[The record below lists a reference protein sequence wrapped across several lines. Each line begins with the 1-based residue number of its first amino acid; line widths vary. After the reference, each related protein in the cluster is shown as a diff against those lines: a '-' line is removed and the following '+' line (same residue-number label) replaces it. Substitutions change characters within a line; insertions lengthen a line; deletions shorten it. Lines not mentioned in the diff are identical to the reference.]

1 MLMVQCEGRLGG
13 SVVERALNRLYP
25 QVKPVKSSKFVQRVY
40 CHERELDLVL
50 FTPYGLHDD
59 DVNSVFCECFSHTVF
74 SSKGIFQE
82 AFPCEVVDISQVYDS
97 VAG

>member
-1 MLMVQCEGRLGG
+1 MGG
-13 SVVERALNRLYP
+13 
-25 QVKPVKSSKFVQRVY
+25 K
-40 CHERELDLVL
+40 LDLVL
-50 FTPYGLHDD
+50 FTMYGVLD
-59 DVNSVFCECFSHTVF
+59 DVNSVFCEHYSHTVF